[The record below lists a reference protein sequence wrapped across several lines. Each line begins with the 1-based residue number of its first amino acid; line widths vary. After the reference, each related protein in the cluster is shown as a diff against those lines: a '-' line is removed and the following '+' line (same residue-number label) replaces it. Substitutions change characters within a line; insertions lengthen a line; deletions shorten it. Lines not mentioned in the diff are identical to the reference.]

1 MRKQAWTV
9 TKLAIKWR
17 IMGYRLA
24 MGAKRNPDSVGA
36 ASVDFLMFSGYTFMA
51 FMWAQ
56 MSGVATAQL
65 AAGEGDA
72 EFLQSKLHTAEFFFQ
87 RILPRAEMH
96 AKTMRAN
103 TESVMAMPTSYFDA
117 S

>member
-1 MRKQAWTV
+1 MRKQAWAI

-17 IMGYRLA
+17 LMSYRLA
-24 MGAKRNPDSVGA
+24 IAAKRNPDSVGA
-36 ASVDFLMFSGYTFMA
+36 ASVDFLMFSGYAFMA

-56 MSGVATAQL
+56 MSGVATRQL

-72 EFLQSKLHTAEFFFQ
+72 EFLHSKLHTAEFFFQ
-87 RILPRAEMH
+87 RILPRAAMH
-96 AKTMRAN
+96 AKTMGAN
-103 TESVMAMPTSYFDA
+103 TQSVMAMPTSYFDA